1 MGRSISIEL
10 QDHLDAGVTTLCK
23 LVRIDPVAPGY
34 ASYGVTTLDRDVT
47 YHDGISEIVYSAAV
61 GAQLTTLAAT
71 GDLSVDNAENTS
83 LMPEFD
89 IPISEADIAAGVYD
103 FARFTV
109 YVVNYEDLTQGHI
122 IPPNGYGTLGRI
134 TIDDNGLSFVE
145 ELVGLSKELKQTIC
159 PRDSLGCRAT
169 FGSQPVGT
177 GGGVVEEHQP
187 CGIDAEALFVDGIV
201 TSVGLET
208 NRTFTDSGQTEVED
222 YYALGLVR
230 WVTGANAGRENEIE
244 SSTDTGEIQLAFPTG
259 FPIKI
264 GDTYKRRQG
273 CSKIARDEL
282 RGCKYHWGAEWP
294 MHFDGEP
301 DIPIGDAVA
310 NATPGATVGPG
321 GGGSSNTQS
330 DEA

>member
-1 MGRSISIEL
+1 MGRQISIEL
-10 QDHLDAGVTTLCK
+10 QDHFDGPQQTDCALI
-23 LVRIDPVAPGY
+23 RIDPVRPGY
-34 ASYGVTTLDRDVT
+34 ASYGVTSLDVDVT
-47 YHDGISEIVYSAAV
+47 YDDGVSELVYSSAIGAAISAMQ
-61 GAQLTTLAAT
+61 GTNDMT
-71 GDLSVDNAENTS
+71 SDNAES
-83 LMPEFD
+83 RHLMPVFD
-89 IPISEADIAAGVYD
+89 VPISEADIAAGAYD
-103 FARFTV
+103 FARYTV
-109 YVVNYEDLTQGHI
+109 YIVNYEDLTQGHV
-122 IPPNGYGTLGRI
+122 IPPGGYGTLGRV
-134 TIDDNGLSFVE
+134 TIDDSGLSIAN
-145 ELVGLSKELKQTIC
+145 ELSGLLKELKQTIC

-187 CGIDAEALFVDGIV
+187 CGIDAEALFVDGTV

-208 NRTFTDSGQTEVED
+208 NRTFTDSSQTEVED

-259 FPIKI
+259 FPIQI
-264 GDTYKRRQG
+264 GDTYRRRQG

-282 RGCKYHWGAEWP
+282 RGCKYHWGVEWVS
-294 MHFDGEP
+294 HFDGEP